1 MNLKKMTKDEL
12 EKLSHLDIAYH
23 IIKDDK
29 KTYNAVDLFKKV
41 CKLLD
46 YGEDEFENLIG
57 DFYTSLNLDKRFL
70 IIDGKWDLTENHA
83 VKMIVDDEVDDDDIE
98 SYEDM
103 DEEDEELTE
112 IEDEAVLDDA
122 EALEDVEDDL
132 DDEME
137 DLTILSEEEMEEE
150 ESL

>member
-1 MNLKKMTKDEL
+1 M
-12 EKLSHLDIAYH
+12 
-23 IIKDDK
+23 
-29 KTYNAVDLFKKV
+29 
-41 CKLLD
+41 
-46 YGEDEFENLIG
+46 
-57 DFYTSLNLDKRFL
+57 RP
-70 IIDGKWDLTENHA
+70 
-83 VKMIVDDEVDDDDIE
+83 
-98 SYEDM
+98 
-103 DEEDEELTE
+103 E